1 MLGFIQSVI
10 KSEIFN
16 CVELF
21 SVSNSK
27 NYILIICDFL
37 WNISLTLSTL
47 LRNYFSYEFVGVL
60 FRRLKTFLQSK
71 FCQTISK
78 RPLLTDENIQAILKF
93 TISKP
98 LKRYFKKNKK
108 KQDKE
113 KICKKSISC
122 VNQLFL
128 KCLILCVFISATIL
142 KQ

>member
-1 MLGFIQSVI
+1 M
-10 KSEIFN
+10 N

-21 SVSNSK
+21 SVFNGK
-27 NYILIICDFL
+27 KYIPIIRDFL
-37 WNISLTLSTL
+37 WNIRLTLTTL
-47 LRNYFSYEFVGVL
+47 LNSYFSYEFVGVL

-93 TISKP
+93 TISRP